1 MRYPAI
7 LAAKEPTM
15 SEYQYY
21 GWEAID
27 RPLTMRELDDVAQ
40 LSSHMDEVSTTR
52 AVVTYQW
59 GDFKHNPIQVLHK
72 YFDIFLYDSNFG
84 YRRLAFR
91 IPKKLLDS
99 GAIEPYL
106 DGEFITLET
115 RDNYHLLEL
124 NCNDDAGDSDLEY
137 VNSDQMLNR
146 LATLREQ
153 IIQGDYRALYIVWLL
168 SITQMEDDPET
179 DEILEPPVPQGL
191 NKLDIGLRALLEF
204 FGIDPHLVSAAAG
217 STHPA
222 ESNPPPDLVAAI
234 PTLTREEMESHLT
247 AITNGEAG
255 AVALLKKQL
264 AQLAGAG
271 SSIPTVP
278 LRTAGELLQKKETV
292 RKQEQARTRKEA
304 ERKRIQKL
312 EDLSTRQE
320 QVWEQVAS
328 LFCQEKRAKAYDQA
342 TQLLRYLHE
351 LSEYKNEP
359 AQYQTRFAGILEAYG
374 KSAAFKDR
382 LRRAGLL

>member
-1 MRYPAI
+1 
-7 LAAKEPTM
+7 M

-21 GWEAID
+21 GWQAID

-40 LSSHMDEVSTTR
+40 LSSHMEEVSTTR

-59 GDFKHNPIQVLHK
+59 GDFKHNPIHVLHK

-91 IPKKLLDS
+91 IPKKLLDPRD
-99 GAIEPYL
+99 IEPYL

-115 RDNYHLLEL
+115 HDNYHLLEL
-124 NCNDDAGDSDLEY
+124 KFNDDAGDSGLEY

-146 LATLREQ
+146 LASLREQ

-168 SITQMEDDPET
+168 SVTQMEDDPET
-179 DEILEPPVPQGL
+179 DELLEPLVPQGL

-222 ESNPPPDLVAAI
+222 ESTPPPDPASAI
-234 PTLTREEMESHLT
+234 PSLTREEMESHLT
-247 AITNGEAG
+247 AIVNGEAG

-271 SSIPTVP
+271 SSIPTAP
-278 LRTAGELLQKKETV
+278 LRTAGELLQKRETV
-292 RKQEQARTRKEA
+292 RNQEQAMARKEA
-304 ERKRIQKL
+304 ERQRIQKL

-320 QVWEQVAS
+320 QAWEQVAS
-328 LFCQEKRAKAYDQA
+328 LCQEKRAKAYDQA
-342 TQLLRYLHE
+342 TQLLRDLHE

-359 AQYQTRFAGILEAYG
+359 TQYQTRFAGILETYG
-374 KSAAFKDR
+374 KSATFKDR